1 MYHELRQVC
10 ASVEHDMGARLFR
23 RVVQGR
29 IPDPKDIFSESQALR
44 IRRSMLAWQSKKLPR
59 NVTHDLEEGDGD
71 PVIQKMRSCGLLNAE
86 KDRVKAVF
94 HPRFVTSTS
103 PIMGL
108 DYQQFV
114 RGCNLGVFPSY
125 YEPWG
130 YTPMECV
137 ALGIPAVASDL
148 SGFGNYL
155 ASVLPDYSANGLFVI
170 NRRALKPKETVET
183 LTDFLYDFCRLNRR
197 QRREIR
203 NRVERVSHVFDW
215 SEVIRYYRDAYKKA
229 LKE

>member
-1 MYHELRQVC
+1 V
-10 ASVEHDMGARLFR
+10 FT
-23 RVVQGR
+23 
-29 IPDPKDIFSESQALR
+29 ESQALR

-59 NVTHDLEEGDGD
+59 NVTHDLAEGDAD
-71 PVIQKMRSCGLLNAE
+71 PVVRKLRECGLLNAE

-94 HPRFVTSTS
+94 HPKFVTSTS
-103 PIMGL
+103 PILGL

-155 ASVLPDYSANGLFVI
+155 AGVLPDYQTNGLHVL
-170 NRRALKPKETVET
+170 NRRGVTGKQIVES

-203 NRVERVSHVFDW
+203 NRVERVSHIFDW
-215 SEVIRYYRDAYKKA
+215 SEVIRHYETAYTRA
-229 LKE
+229 LKGRR